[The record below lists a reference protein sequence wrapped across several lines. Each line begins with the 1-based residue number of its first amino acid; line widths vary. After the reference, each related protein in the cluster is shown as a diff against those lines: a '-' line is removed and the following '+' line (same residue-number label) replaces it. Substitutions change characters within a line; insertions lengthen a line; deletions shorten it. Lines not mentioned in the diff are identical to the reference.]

1 MSILAGIKLNKMNPW
16 LEGYL
21 KNPTL
26 NDSMIKTATNYYY
39 IRRENNPVKNIDD
52 YEQEYDTDADQR
64 YIILRKEDTS
74 MKTLT
79 EYYEDKLNGKQ
90 NESPLSQQS
99 AYDLLKHYY
108 TNPLSLKELC
118 RIHIR
123 NKLLE
128 IDFKL
133 KDKIQTQLP
142 LPIRIK
148 NYLLFKEFNC

>member
-1 MSILAGIKLNKMNPW
+1 
-16 LEGYL
+16 
-21 KNPTL
+21 
-26 NDSMIKTATNYYY
+26 
-39 IRRENNPVKNIDD
+39 
-52 YEQEYDTDADQR
+52 
-64 YIILRKEDTS
+64 

-148 NYLLFKEFNC
+148 NYLLFNCIYIYFYKMPGPSLKKPNDDAYTPNDHQHTQQHGSRLPG